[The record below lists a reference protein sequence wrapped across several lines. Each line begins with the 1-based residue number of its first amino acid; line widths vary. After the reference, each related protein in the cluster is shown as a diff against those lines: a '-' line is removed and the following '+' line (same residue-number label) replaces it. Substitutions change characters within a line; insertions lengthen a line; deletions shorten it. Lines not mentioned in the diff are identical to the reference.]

1 MNDNYIKFK
10 NAKQGVN
17 RFIAHSSNPFFYSE
31 IIVKIN
37 EDSIVFTKPTIDYSG
52 KTIKP
57 TKTNKKYKWVTFSLY
72 AENMK
77 EGKYIIS
84 EENNEDI
91 IVIYF
96 TDEQIQ

>member
-17 RFIAHSSNPFFYSE
+17 HFTACSCNPFFYSE

-37 EDSIVFTKPTIDYSG
+37 EDSIVFTKPTIDYYG

-57 TKTNKKYKWVTFSLY
+57 TKTSKKYNWVTFKLY
-72 AENMK
+72 VENMK

-96 TDEQIQ
+96 NEQIQ